1 MKEFVHKLLFG
12 LSVILLF
19 STLKSS
25 NPYQDN
31 FISIGEITNEIRVG
45 PFAGNPSMAY
55 GVRNILEELLM
66 DLDYDLSDNAERKI
80 NIRLV
85 FFDVTNIGKSIGV
98 YHNKV
103 SQTQIIAIGELEIN
117 GKRKKRVT
125 KKGVSKEISNST
137 LVVASDGQFNQQTAS
152 NALKKVLVEIVE
164 DLLKWKT
171 Y

>member
-1 MKEFVHKLLFG
+1 MKTFVHKLLFG

-25 NPYQDN
+25 NPIQDN

-85 FFDVTNIGKSIGV
+85 FFDVRNIGKSIGV

-137 LVVASDGQFNQQTAS
+137 LVVASDGTFNQQTAS
-152 NALKKVLVEIVE
+152 NALKKVLVQIVE
-164 DLLKWKT
+164 DLLK
-171 Y
+171 

>member
-66 DLDYDLSDNAERKI
+66 DLDYDLSDTAERKI

-164 DLLKWKT
+164 DLLK
-171 Y
+171 

>member
-1 MKEFVHKLLFG
+1 MKTFAQRILLG
-12 LSVILLF
+12 LSLMLLL
-19 STLKSS
+19 SSSSS
-25 NPYQDN
+25 NFEQDN

-55 GVRNILEELLM
+55 GVRNILEELLL
-66 DLDYDLSDNAERKI
+66 DLDYDLTDNAERKI

-85 FFDVTNIGKSIGV
+85 FFDITNIGKSIGV

-103 SQTQIIAIGELEIN
+103 SQTQIIAIGELQIGN
-117 GKRKKRVT
+117 KVKKRTT
-125 KKGVSKEISNST
+125 KKGISKEISTST

-164 DLLKWKT
+164 DLLK
-171 Y
+171 